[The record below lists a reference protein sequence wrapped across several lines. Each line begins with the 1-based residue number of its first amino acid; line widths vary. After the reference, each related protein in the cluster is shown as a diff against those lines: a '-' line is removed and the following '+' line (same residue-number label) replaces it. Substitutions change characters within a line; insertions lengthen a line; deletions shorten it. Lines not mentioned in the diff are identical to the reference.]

1 MKNLLLL
8 FSLFFLSI
16 SHANAEYVVKSTH
29 IINPDLNIEYVKTN
43 AQLWIDHA
51 YDPIKG
57 GFFSDIDMVGNKIQ
71 KTNVRA
77 PYDKYYNKSLIVQA
91 RHQYGFTRAFMLTG
105 DESYLP
111 YAKSA
116 GDFLTTYGWDN
127 VNDGWFCF
135 ADEFGKLIPNDW
147 WDANA
152 YKWGF
157 QQQYGLVGIVAN
169 YEATRDPGVKAWM
182 DKGINSLYTHL
193 WDATPGQEGYYSNN
207 SGTVS
212 WGGRSGKGF
221 TPTVDGITTNA
232 ELTYLIT
239 KDPVHKA
246 RLMELADHITTRIVP
261 TMDNAGIKAMFPE
274 DYNTD
279 WSITAGYPNSGS
291 VGHFIKTAWV
301 LGRAYLCDPSK
312 TAYKVA
318 AKKILDEAWSYQSG
332 TSAIWDHV
340 NGGPFSSVNIQTGF
354 FQDGNG
360 VTGNSK
366 DYWTLEQ
373 GYTAP
378 MMNYHITKDPIYLQ
392 MADESLDFF
401 MKYMVDQVNGEIYM
415 TTNDNG
421 STVVNSTKG
430 EPFKGSYHSIELG
443 YYAYLYSNLYY
454 LHQPASL
461 YYKFAASPE
470 AQNISLSPIPMEE
483 GLLRIKSVT
492 LDGNEFTSFDPV
504 TRTLNIAANQGGK
517 FKVTY
522 ESLMDASASVA
533 ALDADRITV
542 YPNPATDMIQL
553 DGMVEVSELAV
564 VDLAGKMLLQRSVN
578 GQSAMR
584 VDVQSLKSG
593 VYFVVLHKNSGVKV
607 MKKIIKQ

>member
-8 FSLFFLSI
+8 FSFFFLSI

-29 IINPDLNIEYVKTN
+29 ILNPDLNIDYVKSN
-43 AQLWIDHA
+43 VQFWIDHA

-57 GFFSDIDMVGNKIQ
+57 GFFTDIDVDGDKIQ
-71 KTNVRA
+71 QTYWQTGA
-77 PYDKYYNKSLIVQA
+77 KYYRKSLIVQA

-105 DESYLP
+105 DENYLT

-127 VNDGWFCF
+127 TNDGWYCF
-135 ADEFGKLIPNDW
+135 AKEDGSLDNGQWWNPNSF
-147 WDANA
+147 
-152 YKWGF
+152 KWGF
-157 QQQYGLVGIVAN
+157 QQHYGMVGLVAN
-169 YEATRDPGVKAWM
+169 YEATRDAGVKVWM

-193 WDATPGQEGYYSNN
+193 WDATPGQEGYFANDN
-207 SGTVS
+207 GTVN
-212 WGGRSGKGF
+212 WGGKSGKGF

-239 KDPVHKA
+239 KEPAHKA
-246 RLMELADHITTRIVP
+246 RLMQLADNIVQKIVP
-261 TMDNAGIKAMFPE
+261 SMDIPSVNAMFPE
-274 DYNTD
+274 TFNTN
-279 WSITAGYPNSGS
+279 WSVTSGYPGSGS
-291 VGHFIKTAWV
+291 VGHFIKTSWC
-301 LGRAYLCDPSK
+301 LGRTYLCDPTK
-312 TAYKVA
+312 TEYKDA
-318 AKKILDEAWSYQSG
+318 AIKILDEAWTYNNGAS
-332 TSAIWDHV
+332 TIWDHV
-340 NGGPFSSVNIQTGF
+340 NGGPFTTVNIQTGVLT
-354 FQDGNG
+354 DD
-360 VTGNSK
+360 TK

-373 GYTAP
+373 GYTAG
-378 MMNYHITKDPIYLQ
+378 MINYYITKNPNYLQ

-401 MKYMVDQVNGEIYM
+401 MKYMVDHVNGEIFFN
-415 TTNDNG
+415 TSSDGQTVTNN
-421 STVVNSTKG
+421 TKG

-492 LDGNEFTSFDPV
+492 LDGSEFTTFDPV

-522 ESLMDASASVA
+522 ESLTDASASVA
-533 ALDADRITV
+533 TLDADRITV

-564 VDLAGKMLLQRSVN
+564 VDLVVN
-578 GQSAMR
+578 RLCVWM
-584 VDVQSLKSG
+584 
-593 VYFVVLHKNSGVKV
+593 YKV
-607 MKKIIKQ
+607 